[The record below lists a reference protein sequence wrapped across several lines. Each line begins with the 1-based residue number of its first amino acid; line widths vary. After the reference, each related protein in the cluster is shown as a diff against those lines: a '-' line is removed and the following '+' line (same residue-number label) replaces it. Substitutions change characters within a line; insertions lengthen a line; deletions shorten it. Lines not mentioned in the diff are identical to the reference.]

1 MSSASELLALRKE
14 VLLARSSL
22 QRLKIARDA
31 GALRESLRWPRAA
44 AAVVASPQ
52 GRSVLFGALL
62 LLAGRGR
69 FARLV
74 RGTAAIV
81 GLGRLAWVLT
91 HQGHP
96 PDPGVAAS
104 APAPDAVETRF
115 PAA

>member
-22 QRLKIARDA
+22 QRLKSARAA

-52 GRSVLFGALL
+52 SHDGGR
-62 LLAGRGR
+62 
-69 FARLV
+69 
-74 RGTAAIV
+74 AA
-81 GLGRLAWVLT
+81 